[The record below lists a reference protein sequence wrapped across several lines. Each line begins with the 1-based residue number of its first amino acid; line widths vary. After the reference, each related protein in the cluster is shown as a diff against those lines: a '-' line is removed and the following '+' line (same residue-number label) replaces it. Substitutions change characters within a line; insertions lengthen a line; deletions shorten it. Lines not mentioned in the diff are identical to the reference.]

1 VSFNLVDQSTS
12 TQFLSGNS
20 SMVTQRKSNLSVAM
34 KSITALI
41 AAAAISC
48 PACTGFS
55 PVHTAIGNRQLQT
68 PATILSMSTEE
79 DIRRFEKAARYAGPG
94 ENFVELKRPLGLVL
108 DQDDT
113 GNVYVQ
119 TVAPKGNA
127 ARAGTIKEG
136 DIVTMCSATFGDQM
150 WSTRGVGLT
159 RVLAAIRVRSGP
171 TVSLVFE
178 SPSQKK
184 MKGAEVSRQAKAARE
199 ARERAQ
205 AKRDELL
212 NELEA
217 DEKRIKKGKFL
228 GLF

>member
-1 VSFNLVDQSTS
+1 
-12 TQFLSGNS
+12 
-20 SMVTQRKSNLSVAM
+20 M
-34 KSITALI
+34 KSIIALV
-41 AAAAISC
+41 AAAALTATPSC
-48 PACTGFS
+48 AFS
-55 PVHTAIGNRQLQT
+55 PTSTSLATTRQPT
-68 PATILSMSTEE
+68 SLSMSTEE
-79 DIRRFEKAARYAGPG
+79 DIRRFEKAARYAGAG

-108 DQDDT
+108 DQDDN
-113 GNVYVQ
+113 GNVFVQ

-150 WSTRGVGLT
+150 WSCRGVGLT

-178 SPSQKK
+178 SPSQRKL
-184 MKGAEVSRQAKAARE
+184 KGAEVARQAQAARD

-212 NELEA
+212 KELEA
-217 DEKRIKKGKFL
+217 DEKRIKKGKFW